1 MATGCG
7 CKEVYR
13 FPHIL
18 MLVSALFCSIP
29 TFCSFFKM
37 FFVLLFIY
45 REDFAQQY
53 GKWGSLRLAPIIY
66 LTTVQEDLLARTLF
80 WRLAICSIFR
90 QYLKRQQNIY
100 GMTH

>member
-18 MLVSALFCSIP
+18 MLVSALFCSVP
-29 TFCSFFKM
+29 TFCSFLKM

-53 GKWGSLRLAPIIY
+53 GKCGARSGSP
-66 LTTVQEDLLARTLF
+66 QLF
-80 WRLAICSIFR
+80 I
-90 QYLKRQQNIY
+90 
-100 GMTH
+100 